1 MMDDHDRSN
10 LEFLL
15 QSTPVELETWSKE
28 VTQDDLDYA
37 QELLD
42 AYQLELN
49 ERALA
54 LNLVSASDDE
64 FEDAIVAAEARGSVY
79 YEFEEYLVH

>member
-1 MMDDHDRSN
+1 MMNDHDRAN

-15 QSTPVELETWSKE
+15 KATPEALEEWSQE

-49 ERALA
+49 ERARMLGVPENHDA
-54 LNLVSASDDE
+54 E
-64 FEDAIVAAEARGSVY
+64 FEQAIIDAEARGSVY
-79 YEFEEYLVH
+79 YEFEEYSVH

>member
-1 MMDDHDRSN
+1 MDEYDRNN

-15 QSTPVELETWSKE
+15 KASPAELEAWSKA

-42 AYQLELN
+42 AYQLELD
-49 ERALA
+49 ERSQA
-54 LNLVSASDDE
+54 LNLTLESDTE
-64 FEDAIVAAEARGSVY
+64 FEQLIIDAQARGSVY
-79 YEFEEYLVH
+79 FEFEEYSVH

>member
-1 MMDDHDRSN
+1 MDDYDRNN

-15 QSTPVELETWSKE
+15 KATPEALEEWSKD

-54 LNLVSASDDE
+54 LNLISAVDDK
-64 FEDAIVAAEARGSVY
+64 FEQAIVAAEARGSVY
-79 YEFEEYLVH
+79 YEFEEYSVH

>member
-1 MMDDHDRSN
+1 MDDHDRKN

-15 QSTPVELETWSKE
+15 QSTPEVLEQWSKD

-49 ERALA
+49 ERAQA
-54 LNLVSASDDE
+54 LSVPVLVEDG
-64 FEDAIVAAEARGSVY
+64 FEEAIVAAEARGSVY
-79 YEFEEYLVH
+79 YEFEEYSVH

>member
-1 MMDDHDRSN
+1 MMDDHDRKN

-15 QSTPVELETWSKE
+15 NASPVELETWSKE

-49 ERALA
+49 ERVAALGTTT
-54 LNLVSASDDE
+54 SAE
-64 FEDAIVAAEARGSVY
+64 FEQAIVDAEARGSIY

>member
-1 MMDDHDRSN
+1 MDDYDRNN

-15 QSTPVELETWSKE
+15 KATPEALEEWSKE

-54 LNLVSASDDE
+54 LNLVSASDDK
-64 FEDAIVAAEARGSVY
+64 FEEAIIAAEARGSVY

>member
-1 MMDDHDRSN
+1 MMDDHDRAN

-15 QSTPVELETWSKE
+15 TATPEALKEWSEE

-42 AYQLELN
+42 AYQLELDQRVQMIGIT
-49 ERALA
+49 ETH
-54 LNLVSASDDE
+54 SKE
-64 FEDAIVAAEARGSVY
+64 FEQAIVDAQARGSVY
-79 YEFEEYLVH
+79 WEFEEYSVH

>member
-1 MMDDHDRSN
+1 MDDYDRNN

-15 QSTPVELETWSKE
+15 KATPEALEKWSKE

-49 ERALA
+49 ERALS

-64 FEDAIVAAEARGSVY
+64 FEQAIVDAEARGSVY
-79 YEFEEYLVH
+79 YEFEEYSVH

>member
-1 MMDDHDRSN
+1 MDDHDRAN

-15 QSTPVELETWSKE
+15 TATPEALKEWSEE

-42 AYQLELN
+42 AYQLELT
-49 ERALA
+49 ERVQMLGITETDEA
-54 LNLVSASDDE
+54 E
-64 FEDAIVAAEARGSVY
+64 FEQAIAEAEARGSIY
-79 YEFEEYLVH
+79 WEFEEYSVH

>member
-1 MMDDHDRSN
+1 MMDDHDRAN

-15 QSTPVELETWSKE
+15 TATPEALKEWSEE

-42 AYQLELN
+42 AYQLELT
-49 ERALA
+49 ERVQMLGITETDEA
-54 LNLVSASDDE
+54 E
-64 FEDAIVAAEARGSVY
+64 FEQAIAEAEARGSIY
-79 YEFEEYLVH
+79 WEFEEYSVH

>member
-1 MMDDHDRSN
+1 MDDHDRKN

-15 QSTPVELETWSKE
+15 QSTPEVLEQWSKD

-49 ERALA
+49 ERAQA
-54 LNLVSASDDE
+54 LGVPVLVEDG
-64 FEDAIVAAEARGSVY
+64 FEEAIVAAEARGSVY

>member
-1 MMDDHDRSN
+1 MMNDHDRAN
-10 LEFLL
+10 LDFLL
-15 QSTPVELETWSKE
+15 TASPDTLEQWSKA

-49 ERALA
+49 ARAQL
-54 LNLVSASDDE
+54 LGVINSYDEE
-64 FEDAIVAAEARGSVY
+64 FEQAIVAAAGRGSVY
-79 YEFEEYLVH
+79 YEFEQYNVH

>member
-1 MMDDHDRSN
+1 MNDHDRAN

-15 QSTPVELETWSKE
+15 KATPEVLEEWSRE

-37 QELLD
+37 QELFD

-49 ERALA
+49 EREKALDMDI
-54 LNLVSASDDE
+54 DDDFDQAISE
-64 FEDAIVAAEARGSVY
+64 AENRGGVLYKFETSSV
-79 YEFEEYLVH
+79 H